1 MRAHAQ
7 TSASWLTAAAA
18 LAEEVELGVLVAL
31 EVRGGTREGV
41 LHHDVDLPALTMERG
56 KRLLVDDDDDEGP
69 HIFLTKL
76 QERRTHLG
84 LTLPLEQEMEPSRTS
99 PLLMAMTWSV

>member
-7 TSASWLTAAAA
+7 ASASWLTAAAA

-41 LHHDVDLPALTMERG
+41 LHHDVDLPALTQWKGG
-56 KRLLVDDDDDEGP
+56 KRLLTVVEGP
-69 HIFLTKL
+69 TYL
-76 QERRTHLG
+76 
-84 LTLPLEQEMEPSRTS
+84 
-99 PLLMAMTWSV
+99 